1 MDKHVCKQ
9 CGHIYNYC
17 RACMLKAI
25 PWKAAGFCSK
35 ECSAEFKKP
44 KPVVEE
50 IIPVIEDVEVV
61 VINDKD
67 MTISED
73 E

>member
-1 MDKHVCKQ
+1 MDKHTCKQ
-9 CGHIYNYC
+9 CGKVFNYC
-17 RACMLKAI
+17 RACVFKKI
-25 PWKAAGFCSK
+25 PYKEAGFCSP

-50 IIPVIEDVEVV
+50 IIPVVEDVEVV

-67 MTISED
+67 MTISEN